1 MANDLIE
8 KAAKA
13 IYERRNGRGCKP
25 WAHLPKTHQE
35 PYLDDAEAAAKV
47 IRAEIA
53 EPNEAMLDAYWHQAG
68 ESKEMRSRTHISER
82 RYWQVMFD
90 ASPIGSGKK

>member
-8 KAAKA
+8 KVARALADKHPRYFATWDEINDIGKDMYREKAQAA
-13 IYERRNGRGCKP
+13 ID
-25 WAHLPKTHQE
+25 T
-35 PYLDDAEAAAKV
+35 